1 MVLKKGWTKLQKINN
16 FPHLT
21 SNNFLHLKRYR
32 ESAKLREEH
41 EGRTILPAGW
51 RQKSKLPV
59 QDNDHDGDDYAD
71 ADGNLVRFPK
81 SQEEPDYQWPF
92 SSSFVQKRVSK
103 PGHYH
108 RHHHADLH
116 EADPRSKC
124 AR

>member
-51 RQKSKLPV
+51 RQKSKLPG
-59 QDNDHDGDDYAD
+59 QDNDHDGDDYD
-71 ADGNLVRFPK
+71 DG
-81 SQEEPDYQWPF
+81 E
-92 SSSFVQKRVSK
+92 
-103 PGHYH
+103 
-108 RHHHADLH
+108 
-116 EADPRSKC
+116 
-124 AR
+124 